1 MGICYVVASMKTEY
15 LIDKKKDD
23 FVIAA
28 DGGYAQE
35 FGCRPD
41 AVIGDFDSLGYV
53 PDEEEVQV
61 YPKRKDDTD
70 MMLAVKLGLENG
82 YREFVL
88 LGGIGGRFDH
98 TMANVQTL
106 AYLLAHDAKAVLK
119 DAKRDIYMIGA
130 GEKNAANNA
139 WACVGE
145 ITFPAHTKGIFS
157 VFSYGE
163 TAEQVTIRGAEY
175 ELEEATLTDCFPLG
189 VSNSFADKEV
199 TISVGA
205 GRLLIVHEKVDM

>member
-1 MGICYVVASMKTEY
+1 MGICYIIASMKTTY
-15 LIDKKKDD
+15 QIDRKPDD

-53 PDEEEVQV
+53 PAGESVQV
-61 YPKRKDDTD
+61 YPKQKDDTD
-70 MMLAVKLGLENG
+70 MMLAVKLGLEKG

-98 TMANVQTL
+98 MMANVQTL
-106 AYLLAHDAKAVLK
+106 AYLHANEADGVLK
-119 DAKRDIYMIGA
+119 SAERDIYFIGA
-130 GEKNAANNA
+130 KKADNTSDA
-139 WACVGE
+139 VGKL
-145 ITFPAHTKGIFS
+145 TFPAQTMGILS

-163 TAEQVTIRGAEY
+163 KARKVTILGAEY
-175 ELEEATLTDCFPLG
+175 ELQEATLTDAFPLG
-189 VSNSFADKEV
+189 VSNSFCGKEV
-199 TISVGA
+199 TISVGE
-205 GRLLIVHEKVDM
+205 GRLLIVHEKNMV